1 MTRILPRRL
10 ARPRTLPTSLRFH
23 LPPSSRPYSSTP
35 SSNPSL
41 SLQSHAYRIAI
52 VGAGPAGFYTA
63 SRLLSLPGSENIK
76 VDLFELVPVP
86 FGLAR
91 FGVAPDHP
99 SVKNCVH
106 KFTETAQDPRLTY
119 YGNVQISGSTLTES
133 ESSASTSS
141 RASSIVPNLFL
152 SPHAYQ
158 LPISTLLPKYDTL
171 VLTYGASLDRSL
183 GNIPGETTLLGIDSA
198 RNFVNWYNGHPL
210 STFNSTPSTSL
221 DLSNTEHVTIIG
233 QGNVALD
240 LTRILLKPIDDLKPF
255 DIPEHVLAELARSKV
270 RKVEVVGRRGVLQF
284 AGTTK
289 EVRELIG
296 LNQQGVGFRIDV
308 DLVNEGLELLAK
320 EKGMVDPRIRQ
331 RALTLLK
338 KGYEQSLQNGE
349 NLKEWQVKFLRSP
362 IEFLASTIT
371 TADAISESSTPTL
384 STILD
389 PQRVRAVKY
398 AHNRISFTPSTT
410 PLDPSTWA
418 VETTSEK
425 SVVPTDAVFKS
436 IGYRSI
442 PIPGIPFDPHQ
453 GIIPNSQGRVTLAPS
468 SKEEEEEPRANVYVG
483 GWLARG
489 PTGVIATTM
498 FDSFRLA
505 DQIVHDLMHSTS
517 SSSGVPKEGMRL
529 SSVEDGKRIVSWKD
543 WERIDE
549 VERER
554 GAKLGKSR
562 EKLCTVQAMLD
573 VLD

>member
-1 MTRILPRRL
+1 MIRILARRL
-10 ARPRTLPTSLRFH
+10 ARHLFQSPKLP
-23 LPPSSRPYSSTP
+23 LPPSSRSYSSTP
-35 SSNPSL
+35 PSSTPSL
-41 SLQSHAYRIAI
+41 SLQSHPYRIAI
-52 VGAGPAGFYTA
+52 VGAGPASFYTA

-99 SVKNCVH
+99 SVKNCIH
-106 KFTETAQDPRLTY
+106 KFIETAQDRRLTY
-119 YGNVQISGSTLTES
+119 YGNVQISGSISTEQ
-133 ESSASTSS
+133 ESSSPCSTT
-141 RASSIVPNLFL
+141 SSIVPNLYP

-158 LPISTLLPKYDTL
+158 LPISTLLPNYDTL

-183 GNIPGETTLLGIDSA
+183 GNIPGETTLLAIDSA

-210 STFNSTPSTSL
+210 STLNASPSTSL
-221 DLSNTEHVTIIG
+221 DLSTTGHVTIIG

-240 LTRILLKPIDDLKPF
+240 LTRILLKPIDELKPF
-255 DIPEHVLAELARSKV
+255 DVPEPVLAELARSNV

-296 LNQQGVGFRIDV
+296 LNQLGVGFRIEEE
-308 DLVNEGLELLAK
+308 LVNEGLGVLEK
-320 EKGMVDPRIRQ
+320 EKGIVDARIRK
-331 RALTLLK
+331 RALGLLK
-338 KGYEQSLQNGE
+338 KGYEE
-349 NLKEWQVKFLRSP
+349 NVKDGKKDKEWELKFLKSP
-362 IEFLASTIT
+362 VEFLSSSTTNAS
-371 TADAISESSTPTL
+371 ASPLSTPTV

-389 PQRVRAVKY
+389 PQRVCAVKY
-398 AHNRISFTPSTT
+398 AHNRIPSPPSST
-410 PLDPSTWA
+410 PLDPSTWS
-418 VETTSEK
+418 VESTSD
-425 SVVPTDAVFKS
+425 SSFVPTDAVFKS

-442 PIPGIPFDPHQ
+442 PIPGIPFDHKK
-453 GIIPNSQGRVTLAPS
+453 GIIPNSNGRVELPQALG
-468 SKEEEEEPRANVYVG
+468 KQEANASVYVG

-498 FDSFRLA
+498 FDAFQLA
-505 DQIVHDLMHSTS
+505 DQIAMDLMQDRSVASPPAH
-517 SSSGVPKEGMRL
+517 PKQGLSL
-529 SSVEDGKRIVSWKD
+529 SSVEEGKRIVSWKD

-554 GAKLGKSR
+554 GGKLGKSR
-562 EKLCTVQAMLD
+562 EKICTVQEMLD